1 MTSHHLFARFGWCH
15 KLPFSKPPPN
25 PTIDVMDA
33 TAARD
38 GQKTF
43 KVKQRERTAMGQ
55 EELQSSNHLAKW
67 WCFIISP
74 TLISLKTLGDFSKA
88 QLLFSGFFGRVRSWW
103 TLTSEVIFIKTCF
116 WTSHCD
122 YGVWVLFFT
131 FPETARC
138 KTPENQR
145 LEDDLKAFLLA
156 WPIIWQ
162 TIHTLKPTVCPWK

>member
-1 MTSHHLFARFGWCH
+1 MLCVLTCIVEFNDKCIGKYKYTITWVFGIDIESSRYIADLNVTCHHLFARFGWCH

-74 TLISLKTLGDFSKA
+74 TWISLKTLGDFSKA
-88 QLLFSGFFGRVRSWW
+88 QLLTFLGFFGPFFRVYFGRVRSWW
-103 TLTSEVIFIKTCF
+103 TLTSEVIFIKTCW

-122 YGVWVLFFT
+122 Y
-131 FPETARC
+131 
-138 KTPENQR
+138 
-145 LEDDLKAFLLA
+145 
-156 WPIIWQ
+156 
-162 TIHTLKPTVCPWK
+162 